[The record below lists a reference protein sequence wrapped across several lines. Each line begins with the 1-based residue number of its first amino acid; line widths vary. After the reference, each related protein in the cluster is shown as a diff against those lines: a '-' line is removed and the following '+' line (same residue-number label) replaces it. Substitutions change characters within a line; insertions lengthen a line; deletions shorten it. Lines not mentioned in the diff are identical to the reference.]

1 MGGTLFIL
9 FLLIMVAC
17 CIHSCCFSGT
27 LCQTFLSWIFGLC
40 CGRCDGCATMVGRR
54 DAAGFKMNDED
65 CYEVVS
71 GSAATQW
78 RHNGK
83 SSTLPLCDTGCALPN
98 LPSNRPILVQTVNG
112 ATHALSMPEQSSNPV
127 TASAIVS
134 GAPQTFRNN
143 GLESTNNGRR
153 MSMVLFGNGRIT
165 PAPSLPCL

>member
-1 MGGTLFIL
+1 MLIR
-9 FLLIMVAC
+9 FLLLMIAF

-27 LCQTFLSWIFGLC
+27 MCQSFWSWIFSFC
-40 CGRCDGCATMVGRR
+40 CGCCDGCATMVGHE
-54 DAAGFKMNDED
+54 DAAGYEFNNID

-71 GSAATQW
+71 GTAATQW

-98 LPSNRPILVQTVNG
+98 LPSNRSILVQTVNG

-134 GAPQTFRNN
+134 GVPQTFRNN

-153 MSMVLFGNGRIT
+153 MSMPN
-165 PAPSLPCL
+165 